1 MWGNGNE
8 HVEVSAEDEFPS
20 EEDGIHDTRIASK
33 GDKTENGHDD
43 MGIGSLYDSEFMN
56 GVDDLDGI
64 DEDEQLK
71 QSLIHNI

>member
-1 MWGNGNE
+1 
-8 HVEVSAEDEFPS
+8 
-20 EEDGIHDTRIASK
+20 
-33 GDKTENGHDD
+33 

-56 GVDDLDGI
+56 DVEDGVDDLDGI